1 MIKKYSLMALQT
13 AINQALKLDLNM
25 PEKISALHG
34 KVVKIMIA
42 PFNIDFYLGFSEQQI
57 QLMDEWDGV
66 VNTVIESSP
75 WGFMRL
81 SLLPAAKAR
90 TLFNNQVTISG
101 DVGLG
106 QAIKQLFDGVDIDWQ
121 SHLAT
126 LTGDVFAHQVSQ
138 LVAQGKAYQQQV
150 TSSLQAT
157 LSDYLHEE
165 LRWFPPEEEIRDF
178 FADVDTLALQLERIE
193 ARMKHKGYL

>member
-1 MIKKYSLMALQT
+1 MIKKYSLIALQT

-34 KVVKIMIA
+34 KVVKIIIA
-42 PFNIDFYLGFSEQQI
+42 PFNVDFYLGFSEQQI
-57 QLMDEWDGV
+57 QLMDEWEGV

-81 SLLPAAKAR
+81 SLLPTAKTR
-90 TLFNNQVTISG
+90 PLFNSQVTMSG
-101 DVGLG
+101 DVALG

-126 LTGDVFAHQVSQ
+126 LTGDVIAHQVSQ
-138 LVAQGKAYQQQV
+138 MVETGKAYQYRV
-150 TSSLQAT
+150 TNAWQTT

-178 FADVDTLALQLERIE
+178 LPTWMISPCSWNAL
-193 ARMKHKGYL
+193 KHA

>member
-1 MIKKYSLMALQT
+1 MIKKYSLMALQS
-13 AINQALKLDLNM
+13 ALNQALKLDINM

-34 KVVKIMIA
+34 KVVKINIA
-42 PFNIDFYLGFSEQQI
+42 PFHVDFYLGFSEQQI
-57 QLMDEWDGV
+57 QLMDEWHGV

-81 SLLPAAKAR
+81 SLLPTAKAR

-126 LTGDVFAHQVSQ
+126 VTGDVIAHQVSQ
-138 LVAQGKAYQQQV
+138 MVEKGKAYHHQV
-150 TSSLQAT
+150 SNSWHTT
-157 LSDYLHEE
+157 VSDYLHEE
-165 LRWFPPEEEIRDF
+165 VRWFPPEEEIRDF
-178 FADVDTLALQLERIE
+178 FADVDALALQLERIE